1 MEDVTPEKIE
11 AAITAANPAPNQSQ
25 STMTTNTDKFG
36 CQYVGSTVVFLTKT
50 SLRHYYTV
58 DNQTDYNN
66 NKNSTGIFVL
76 HEEKAPYMYFELS
89 DIPAKEMDELQL
101 FSIANQKYYYSAL
114 DYSKN
119 ILRNSNA
126 DTATKNL
133 AKATYWYNYYANIY
147 YET

>member
-1 MEDVTPEKIE
+1 
-11 AAITAANPAPNQSQ
+11 
-25 STMTTNTDKFG
+25 
-36 CQYVGSTVVFLTKT
+36 
-50 SLRHYYTV
+50 
-58 DNQTDYNN
+58 
-66 NKNSTGIFVL
+66 
-76 HEEKAPYMYFELS
+76 MYFELS

-133 AKATYWYNYYANIY
+133 AKATYWYNHYANLY